1 MTRINCVPVEQLT
14 RQHLVAEYRELPRI
28 FGMVRGLVE
37 RGITCPKRA
46 DIPPT
51 YRMGPGHMK
60 FFIDKLGWLVQR
72 QKLLILEMRRR
83 GYAPQHTDPESL
95 LEGIP
100 VAFHGPWSPTNA
112 DLEVS
117 WARIRERLNGN

>member
-28 FGMVRGLVE
+28 FGMARGLVE

>member
-1 MTRINCVPVEQLT
+1 
-14 RQHLVAEYRELPRI
+14 
-28 FGMVRGLVE
+28 
-37 RGITCPKRA
+37 
-46 DIPPT
+46 
-51 YRMGPGHMK
+51 MK

-112 DLEVS
+112 DLEIS